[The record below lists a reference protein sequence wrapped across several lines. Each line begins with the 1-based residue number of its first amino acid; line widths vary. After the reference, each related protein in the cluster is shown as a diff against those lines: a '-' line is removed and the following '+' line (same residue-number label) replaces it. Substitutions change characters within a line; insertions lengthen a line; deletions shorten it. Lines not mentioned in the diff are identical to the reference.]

1 MCREVN
7 MSKTDGTPKTFS
19 EAEIREGLQKLADLY
34 EHDYKSKMPD
44 LLTPKAFAGGLEA
57 ERIGRLFGVV
67 LKSPVAKGE
76 KIDSADSNTGS
87 HFAYKFDLAKLE
99 APAFAASIHGKIYE
113 ALLEQTKDMTDQG
126 AESDL
131 GYVLNSI
138 YSLPPGQRE
147 AKFAEELSSEGRTF
161 RKFLEAY
168 QFLVCKTEVRT
179 ALLAVVG
186 AQVGTPATAATVASF
201 LAAKIIWIGLF
212 PPAMVTAVAGLI
224 IVLGVQGF
232 CSWGK
237 KYLEEN
243 KKTEDFTGAGK
254 VSG

>member
-1 MCREVN
+1 

-19 EAEIREGLQKLADLY
+19 EAEIREGLQELADLY
-34 EHDYKSKMPD
+34 EHDYKSKMPN
-44 LLTPKAFAGGLEA
+44 LLVHKAFPAGLEA

-67 LKSPVAKGE
+67 LKSPVAQAA
-76 KIDSADSNTGS
+76 KIDPAKSNTGS
-87 HFAYKFDLAKLE
+87 QFAYEFDLAKLQ
-99 APAFAASIHGKIYE
+99 APAFASSNRGKIYE
-113 ALLEQTKDMTDQG
+113 ALLEQTKDMKDQG
-126 AESDL
+126 AESEVA
-131 GYVLNSI
+131 YVLNNI

-168 QFLVCKTEVRT
+168 QLLVCETEVRT

-186 AQVGTPATAATVASF
+186 TQVGTPATAATVASF
-201 LAAKIIWIGLF
+201 LAAHITWIGLF
-212 PPAMVTAVAGLI
+212 PPAMVTAVTGLI
-224 IVLGVQGF
+224 LVLGVHGF
-232 CSWGK
+232 CKWGK

-243 KKTEDFTGAGK
+243 KKTEDFIGTGG